1 MIDGFFNFKFPIL
14 CCDNAVIKVWLG
26 LDPQQNTMLELG
38 KIMFYLKNP
47 DSVD

>member
-1 MIDGFFNFKFPIL
+1 MGSLIL
-14 CCDNAVIKVWLG
+14 SFLCSDNAVIKVWLG
-26 LDPQQNTMLELG
+26 LAPQQNTMLELG

>member
-14 CCDNAVIKVWLG
+14 CSDNAVIKVWLG
-26 LDPQQNTMLELG
+26 LAPQQNTMLELG

-47 DSVD
+47 DSVE

>member
-1 MIDGFFNFKFPIL
+1 MGSLILSFL

-26 LDPQQNTMLELG
+26 LATQQNTMLELG